1 MPELRK
7 DPIIDRWVIIST
19 ERSKRPSDLLVEKTR
34 TRVGFCPLCPGNED
48 KTPNEV
54 FAVRDGNTPPD
65 TPGWKL
71 RVVPNKF
78 PALIT
83 TGDLNKRTEG
93 IYDRMNGLGAHEII
107 IETPDHYATATTMT
121 VDDFK
126 NIMIAWRQ
134 RILAYRQDSRF
145 RYTAL
150 FKNYGESA
158 GATLEHPHS
167 QLIALPV
174 VPKRAL
180 EEIDGAQAYHSH
192 RDRCVFCDIIDQELT
207 DTRRIAAE
215 NSRFLAFE
223 PFASRFPFETCVI
236 PKTHTSSFEDA
247 DEAMIDA
254 LADIMNTVLK
264 KINTALNSPPY
275 NCMLHSS
282 PFNTDIGPFYHWH
295 IEITPR
301 LTRVAG
307 FEWGTGFYI
316 NPTPPEQAAQY
327 LREAQIG

>member
-7 DPIIDRWVIIST
+7 DPVIDRWVIIST

-34 TRVGFCPLCPGNED
+34 SRGGFCPLCPGNED

-54 FAVRDGNTPPD
+54 FAVRTGNTPPD
-65 TPGWKL
+65 TPGWQL

-78 PALIT
+78 PALVT

-93 IYDRMNGLGAHEII
+93 IYDRMNGLGAHEVI
-107 IETPDHYATATTMT
+107 IETPDHNATATTMT

-134 RILAYRQDSRF
+134 RILAYRQDNRF
-145 RYTAL
+145 RYISI
-150 FKNYGESA
+150 FKNYGEVA

-174 VPKRAL
+174 VPKRAV
-180 EEIDGAQAYHSH
+180 EEIDGAQAYHGH
-192 RDRCVFCDIIDQELT
+192 KDRCVFCDVINQEIT
-207 DTRRIAAE
+207 DTRRIASE

-223 PFASRFPFETCVI
+223 PFASRFPFETCII
-236 PKTHTSSFEDA
+236 PKTHTASFEDA

-254 LADIMNTVLK
+254 LADIMNTILK
-264 KINTALNSPPY
+264 KINAALGSPPY

-282 PFNTDIGPFYHWH
+282 PFNTDVSAFYHWH

-327 LREAQIG
+327 LRETRIS